1 MTPTLLMILIPLV
14 VGIGFLLL
22 MAFASPRE
30 APKLEEDGYRP
41 PDQTALPSGAHRLLV
56 AVDGSPTS
64 AATLDEVAARPW
76 PSGSQI
82 EVVTVIHSP
91 VPVFPDPAFSMAA
104 LHAEQERRQA
114 HDAPAL
120 LEAAVGRLRSSSSEV
135 SVSSKVLEGD
145 PAEAIV
151 GEAQR
156 LHADEI
162 FLGSHGHGPLWRGLM
177 GSVAQRVVA
186 HAPCSVQ
193 VVRAA

>member
-1 MTPTLLMILIPLV
+1 MTPTLLMILIPLI
-14 VGIGFLLL
+14 VGIGFLLI
-22 MAFASPRE
+22 MAFASPRA
-30 APKLEEDGYRP
+30 APKLDEPASSPLDHPASR
-41 PDQTALPSGAHRLLV
+41 SGTQRLLV
-56 AVDGSPTS
+56 AVDGSATS

-76 PSGSQI
+76 PSGSEI
-82 EVVTVIHSP
+82 EVVTVIHSV

-104 LHAEQERRQA
+104 LHAEQERRQT

-120 LEAAVGRLRSSSSEV
+120 LEAAVGRLQAASPGV

-162 FLGSHGHGPLWRGLM
+162 FLGSHGHGPIWRGLM

-186 HAPCSVQ
+186 RAPCSVQ
-193 VVRAA
+193 IVRAA

>member
-1 MTPTLLMILIPLV
+1 MTPTMLMILIPLV
-14 VGIGFLLL
+14 VGIGFLLI

-30 APKLEEDGYRP
+30 VPKLEEPGDNAADP
-41 PDQTALPSGAHRLLV
+41 AALPPGTHRLLV
-56 AVDGSPTS
+56 AVDGSGSS
-64 AATLDEVAARPW
+64 AATLDEVAGRPW
-76 PSGSQI
+76 PSGSEI

-114 HDAPAL
+114 QEAPAL
-120 LEAAVGRLRSSSSEV
+120 LKAAVGRLRSSSPEL

-151 GEAQR
+151 NEAQR

-162 FLGSHGHGPLWRGLM
+162 FLGSHGHGPIWRGLM
-177 GSVAQRVVA
+177 GSVSQRVVA
-186 HAPCSVQ
+186 NAPCSVQ

>member
-1 MTPTLLMILIPLV
+1 MTPTMLMILIPV
-14 VGIGFLLL
+14 VIGISFLLI
-22 MAFASPRE
+22 MAFHPPRE
-30 APKLEEDGYRP
+30 APKLEEPGYSP
-41 PDQTALPSGAHRLLV
+41 LDESGSRSGSQRLLV
-56 AVDGSPTS
+56 AVDGSATS

-76 PSGSQI
+76 PSGSEI

-104 LHAEQERRQA
+104 IHAEQERQQA

-120 LEAAVGRLRSSSSEV
+120 LEAAVGRLQSASPGV
-135 SVSSKVLEGD
+135 SVSSRVLEGD

-162 FLGSHGHGPLWRGLM
+162 FLGSHGHGPIWHGLM
-177 GSVAQRVVA
+177 GSVSQKVVA
-186 HAPCSVQ
+186 RAPCSVQ
-193 VVRAA
+193 IVRAA

>member
-1 MTPTLLMILIPLV
+1 MTPTMLMILIPV
-14 VGIGFLLL
+14 IIGVGFLLI
-22 MAFASPRE
+22 MAFNGPRE
-30 APKLEEDGYRP
+30 APKLEEDGYSP
-41 PDQTALPSGAHRLLV
+41 PDQPALPSGAHRLLV

-76 PSGSQI
+76 PSGSEI

-104 LHAEQERRQA
+104 IHAEQERRQA

-120 LEAAVGRLRSSSSEV
+120 LEAAVGRLQSASPGV

-162 FLGSHGHGPLWRGLM
+162 FLGSHGHGPIWRGLM
-177 GSVAQRVVA
+177 GSVAERVVA

>member
-1 MTPTLLMILIPLV
+1 MTPTMLMILIPV
-14 VGIGFLLL
+14 VIGLSFLFIE
-22 MAFASPRE
+22 AFHPPRE
-30 APKLEEDGYRP
+30 AQNPAEPGSSPLDHPASRP
-41 PDQTALPSGAHRLLV
+41 GTQRLLV
-56 AVDGSPTS
+56 AVDGSATS
-64 AATLDEVAARPW
+64 AAILGEVAARPW
-76 PSGSQI
+76 PSGSEI
-82 EVVTVIHSP
+82 EVVTVIHSL

-104 LHAEQERRQA
+104 IHAEQERRQA

-120 LEAAVGRLRSSSSEV
+120 LEAAVGRLQSASPGV

-151 GEAQR
+151 DEAQR

-162 FLGSHGHGPLWRGLM
+162 FLGSHGHGPIWRGLM